1 MIDHWK
7 GAGWR
12 SAGLLLIGVVALGA
26 PGAAHAGGTI
36 AGKVAF
42 TGTPPA
48 PKEIQFG
55 AEKQCALAHQHGA
68 PTYEEI
74 IVNDNGTLKSV
85 LVHLTDVA
93 GEFPVPT
100 EPVVI
105 DQQGCVF
112 LPHVSLV
119 RVGQPVEFR
128 NSDPVLH
135 NVRGASKQKQGFNV
149 AQPVQGSKTT
159 RTFKNPEIGMLLRC
173 DVHYW
178 MSSYLHVLAHP
189 FAAVT
194 KDDGAFTIGEVPAGT
209 YTVQA
214 WHEKLGTQTQSVA
227 VEDGQSAE
235 VVFTFATP

>member
-1 MIDHWK
+1 MTTRRTRLTHALAAAAV
-7 GAGWR
+7 GLGLAGPAW
-12 SAGLLLIGVVALGA
+12 
-26 PGAAHAGGTI
+26 AGGTI
-36 AGKVAF
+36 AGKVVF
-42 TGTPPA
+42 EGTPPP
-48 PKEIQFG
+48 PKAIQFG

-68 PTYEEI
+68 PTVEDI
-74 IVNDNGTLKSV
+74 VVNDNGTLKWV
-85 LVHLTDVA
+85 LVRLTEVA

-112 LPHVSLV
+112 LPHVSLA

-159 RTFKNPEIGMLLRC
+159 RIFKNPEIGMLLRC
-173 DVHYW
+173 DVHFW
-178 MSSYLHVLAHP
+178 MASYLHVLPHP

-194 KDDGAFTIGEVPAGT
+194 QAEGTFTISDVPAGT
-209 YTVQA
+209 YTLEA
-214 WHEKLGTQTQSVA
+214 WHEKLGTQTQQVT
-227 VEDGQSAE
+227 VEDGGSSE
-235 VVFTFATP
+235 VVFTYAAP